1 VDHLST
7 TTVPPT
13 RSLNVAGAGGKR
25 SAPISCSED
34 SLRFAESDERDE
46 HDEQQ
51 KRQSKNRIQGATA
64 EIGNTLQEGS
74 MVE

>member
-1 VDHLST
+1 MWRARVEKDL
-7 TTVPPT
+7 
-13 RSLNVAGAGGKR
+13 RQF
-25 SAPISCSED
+25 SCSED
-34 SLRFAESDERDE
+34 SLQFAESDERDE